1 MVVRRINDDFDGG
14 VLRYYSLKFLLY
26 SSIGTHSQTLP
37 TSLTLLDKTPRTA
50 GGILLLIEH
59 RLRRDIVVLVLRL
72 FVYCYM
78 ILLLVVM
85 MRRRRRA
92 RLRRRPADASDDV
105 VLFDGHRPFRG
116 YRFRASPRRRVH
128 LSGNE
133 ARV

>member
-1 MVVRRINDDFDGG
+1 MFTLMKEI
-14 VLRYYSLKFLLY
+14 LRKTKCLMILLY
-26 SSIGTHSQTLP
+26 EHY
-37 TSLTLLDKTPRTA
+37 LL
-50 GGILLLIEH
+50 E
-59 RLRRDIVVLVLRL
+59 LVLRL

-78 ILLLVVM
+78 ILLLLVM

-92 RLRRRPADASDDV
+92 LLRRRPADASDDV

>member
-1 MVVRRINDDFDGG
+1 MSSVF
-14 VLRYYSLKFLLY
+14 
-26 SSIGTHSQTLP
+26 SSIGSTHSQTLP
-37 TSLTLLDKTPRTA
+37 TSLTTLLDKTPRTA
-50 GGILLLIEH
+50 GILLLIEH
-59 RLRRDIVVLVLRL
+59 RLRRDIVELVLRL

-78 ILLLVVM
+78 ILLLLVM
-85 MRRRRRA
+85 MRRRRRRA

>member
-1 MVVRRINDDFDGG
+1 MSSVF
-14 VLRYYSLKFLLY
+14 
-26 SSIGTHSQTLP
+26 SSIGSTHSQTLP
-37 TSLTLLDKTPRTA
+37 TSLTTLLDKTPRTA

-78 ILLLVVM
+78 IVLLVVMM